1 LRSVVAHVAAA
12 GVRRRRDHTGGAM
25 HEIICDAIRARR
37 RLRFV
42 YDGYERIIEPHI
54 YGINTASHESVR
66 GWLVAGWSGS
76 EAAPGWRT
84 YLVREMHDV
93 HALSQG
99 FDAPRAGYAAED
111 RQMRQVFCRVEPADA
126 AARAAARI
134 EPRSEP
140 GGAAPNA
147 RA

>member
-1 LRSVVAHVAAA
+1 
-12 GVRRRRDHTGGAM
+12 M

-42 YDGYERIIEPHI
+42 YDGYERIVEPHI
-54 YGINTASHESVR
+54 YGINTANHEAVR

-93 HALSQG
+93 HALAQG
-99 FDAPRAGYAAED
+99 FDAPREGYVAED
-111 RQMRQVFCRVEPADA
+111 RQMRQVFCRLEAAEVASRPSAAGEARGDA
-126 AARAAARI
+126 GALDAPEAR
-134 EPRSEP
+134 P
-140 GGAAPNA
+140 
-147 RA
+147 

>member
-1 LRSVVAHVAAA
+1 
-12 GVRRRRDHTGGAM
+12 M
-25 HEIICDAIRARR
+25 HQIICDAIRARR

-54 YGINTASHESVR
+54 YGINSASHEAVR

-99 FDAPRAGYAAED
+99 FEAPRDGYAAED
-111 RQMRQVFCRVEPADA
+111 RQMRQVFCRLEAADA
-126 AARAAARI
+126 AERPSAPVEARSDP
-134 EPRSEP
+134 E
-140 GGAAPNA
+140 GAAPDA
-147 RA
+147 RP